1 MTRYAMYGG
10 SFDPIHMGHLSMV
23 ERAIEM
29 GYEVLVVPAF
39 RHAFGKQSAPFEHR
53 VRMCELALQAPTL
66 QHQARVCP
74 IEESLAHGHDAPV
87 YTYDVLCA
95 LRACLQTAPCLL
107 VGPDIAGEWE
117 RWHRHADI
125 DREFGRL
132 CLPMTR
138 PIRSSTIRQQLHDG
152 GSLDTLQAS
161 LPEPVRA
168 YIEAEGL
175 YRPTE
180 VY

>member
-1 MTRYAMYGG
+1 MGMTRYAMYGG
-10 SFDPIHMGHLSMV
+10 SFDPMHMGHLSIV

-29 GYEVLVVPAF
+29 DYDVLVVPAF

-53 VRMCELALQAPTL
+53 VRMCELALQGQRL
-66 QHQARVCP
+66 QPQARVCAL
-74 IEESLAHGHDAPV
+74 EGSLAHGQNAPV

-95 LRACLQTAPCLL
+95 LRARLQTAPCLL

-117 RWHRHADI
+117 RWYRHAEI

-138 PIRSSTIRQQLHDG
+138 PVRSSTIRQQLHDG
-152 GSLDTLQAS
+152 IPLDTLHAS
-161 LPEPVRA
+161 LPESVRT

-175 YRPTE
+175 YH
-180 VY
+180 